1 MFSCRRAVR
10 LTLDQ
15 LERPLSLAECLGRW
29 GHLLICTACRR
40 HNRQV
45 RGLAFL
51 LRCEDEASLASTM
64 PASAHLSAAARSR
77 IAGAMADRMGSQTDF
92 P

>member
-10 LTLDQ
+10 LTLEQ
-15 LERPLSLAECLGRW
+15 LERPLSVMERLSRR

-45 RGLAFL
+45 HGLAFL
-51 LRCEDEASLASTM
+51 LRCEQDVPLV
-64 PASAHLSAAARSR
+64 SAIPESARLSRDARSR
-77 IAGAMADRMGSQTDF
+77 IMTAVADRMDTH
-92 P
+92 